1 MITPNRIAEVL
12 GGTQVLGRR
21 LGSVSALNEAV
32 SQGLPKAALRQTAV
46 RVYEGKA
53 EQRQLMNRSVPEATF
68 KRRRGRLRAAESER
82 PERSPRVR
90 ATGGNVWGRR
100 EGARLFVS
108 TPPPPMPGKTP

>member
-53 EQRQLMNRSVPEATF
+53 EQRQLMNRIVPEATF
-68 KRRRGRLRAAESER
+68 KRRRDRVKAAESGRTEQIA
-82 PERSPRVR
+82 RVI
-90 ATGGNVWGRR
+90 ANGENVWGSRKR
-100 EGARLFVS
+100 TRLFAA
-108 TPPPPMPGKTP
+108 TLHPALR